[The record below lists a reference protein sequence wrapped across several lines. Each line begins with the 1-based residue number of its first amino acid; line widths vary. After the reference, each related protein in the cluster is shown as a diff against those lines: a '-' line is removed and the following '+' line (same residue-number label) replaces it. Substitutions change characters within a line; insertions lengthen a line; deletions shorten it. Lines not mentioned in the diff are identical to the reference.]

1 MQTRWEKHCVEGTGR
16 DLDAWR
22 KNLSPLKYGYPGLL
36 REDAAPELGREE
48 WGLWSEEERADVP
61 GREKNADE
69 HGERD
74 IY

>member
-22 KNLSPLKYGYPGLL
+22 KNLSPLKDGYPGLL

-48 WGLWSEEERADVP
+48 WGAMVRGGESRCVRKREEC
-61 GREKNADE
+61 G
-69 HGERD
+69 
-74 IY
+74 